1 MRTLKNLFMF
11 AIFGLMATNAFAQGS
26 VKGTVVEAKTNE
38 PLPGADVVVVGT
50 TTGVATDFDGNFV
63 LEVPAGAQKVKISFV
78 GYEPVVI
85 AVNVSNGQTKDLGK
99 ITLAPSASS
108 LGEIVIVG
116 VADIAKE
123 RQTPVAV
130 STMKAEE
137 IQERI
142 GTKELPEVLNYT
154 PSIYATKQGG
164 GFGDARINVRG
175 FDQRNTAVMING
187 MPVNDMENGWVY
199 WSNWAGLADVTSA
212 MQVQRGLGSSKLAI
226 SSVGGTI
233 NILTNSADKKKGG
246 AVAATFGNDKYM
258 KFSAAYNTGLLE
270 NGLSASVLLS
280 RFSGDG
286 YVDGTQ
292 GQGYTWFLSMGY
304 KASDKLSF
312 MFTATGAPQWHH
324 QRDYA
329 PSIKDYI
336 KYGGVDG
343 EPNIKYN
350 SDWGYYHGEVFS
362 MRRNFYHKPI
372 ASFNIEYQ
380 INDNSKVS
388 SVLYGSWGRGGGT
401 GPIGEYVYYKDKN
414 HDGVIDTHNEKYK
427 FPAYYIKNDDG
438 IYDFD
443 FIEQFNT
450 GQAVINH
457 PSSWVDQNNN
467 PLPPFS
473 TSPDGD
479 GKYTNARKNAG
490 FTRRASMNSH
500 DWYGIIANYHN
511 NLNDNLSFDIGFDG
525 RTYSGYH
532 YRVVNN
538 VLGAD
543 RYFDNRDR
551 NHPNRYIDPKDF
563 VEANPSWNPFIDIK
577 GQEKIEYYNQGN
589 VRWYGGFGQLEYKT
603 DVFSAFVQ
611 GGYSN
616 QQFQRI
622 DYFNLPRDVDGDGK
636 KEPQASDWVS
646 LTGGNI
652 KGGVNYNIN
661 EHHNVFVNAGYY
673 SKQPL
678 FRAVF
683 PHYTDNETNKDL
695 KNETVIGFEAG
706 YGFKNEHWKLNLNLY
721 NTSWKDRF
729 AQISSDLDIDNDGVA
744 DVRGTARLNGIEE
757 VHQGIE
763 VESSAKYGIVKLF
776 GMVSIG
782 DWKYKSN
789 VTAPFV
795 DDNNDPIPGQK
806 KTLYLKDV
814 KVGDAAQF
822 TSRLGVN
829 VNPVKGLYLD
839 LNQFYA
845 DNLYA
850 RFDPISMGDPN
861 NKGALKLPAY
871 SLTDASITYKFPIK
885 KVGKITTRF
894 SINNLFDK
902 HYISEST
909 TNRFANP
916 GDATWNGINVKNH
929 VFFGWGRSWNF
940 SVKLKF

>member
-1 MRTLKNLFMF
+1 MRTLKNLLLF
-11 AIFGLMATNAFAQGS
+11 AIFGLMASNAFAQGS
-26 VKGTVVEAKTNE
+26 IKGSVVEAKTNE

-99 ITLAPSASS
+99 ISLAPSASS

-154 PSIYATKQGG
+154 PSVYATKQGG
-164 GFGDARINVRG
+164 GFGDARINIRG
-175 FDQRNTAVMING
+175 FDSRNTAIMING
-187 MPVNDMENGWVY
+187 MPVNDMENGKVY
-199 WSNWAGLADVTSA
+199 WSNWTGLTDVTSA

-233 NILTNSADKKKGG
+233 NILTNSANKKRGG

-286 YVDGTQ
+286 YVDGTK
-292 GQGYTWFLSMGY
+292 GEGYTWFLSIGY
-304 KASDKLSF
+304 KLNDKHNL

-324 QRDYA
+324 PRYYTI
-329 PSIKDYI
+329 PIKDYI
-336 KYGGVDG
+336 EYGGVDG
-343 EPNIKYN
+343 EPNIRYN
-350 SDWGYYHGEVFS
+350 NVWGFYNGEEYN
-362 MRRNFYHKPI
+362 MKRNFYHKPI
-372 ASFNIEYQ
+372 ASLNWDWT
-380 INDNSKVS
+380 INDNSKINAVF
-388 SVLYGSWGRGGGT
+388 YGSWGRGGGT
-401 GPIGEYVYYKDKN
+401 GDRGKINNKKYYVLKDDN
-414 HDGVIDTHNEKYK
+414 GLIRWDDIHTWNSGGHVADFGPDRTPDSDG
-427 FPAYYIKNDDG
+427 
-438 IYDFD
+438 
-443 FIEQFNT
+443 
-450 GQAVINH
+450 
-457 PSSWVDQNNN
+457 
-467 PLPPFS
+467 L
-473 TSPDGD
+473 
-479 GKYTNARKNAG
+479 YTNDLYSSG
-490 FTRRASMNSH
+490 ITRRAGMNSH
-500 DWYGIIANYHN
+500 DWYGTIINYHN
-511 NLNDNLSFDIGFDG
+511 DFSDNLSFDVGVDA
-525 RTYSGYH
+525 RTYTGYH
-532 YRVVNN
+532 YQVVNN

-543 RYFDNRDR
+543 RFLDSGSDINNP
-551 NHPNRYIDPKDF
+551 NHYIYPEDF
-563 VEANPSWNPFIDIK
+563 VEAVPSWNPFIDITK
-577 GQEKIEYYNQGN
+577 QEKIGYFNQGN
-589 VRWYGGFGQLEYKT
+589 VRWLGGFGQVEYKT

-622 DYFNLPRDVDGDGK
+622 DYFNYKDSDPEQK
-636 KEPQASDWVS
+636 SDWVS
-646 LTGGNI
+646 MNGGNI

-678 FRAVF
+678 FRAIF
-683 PHYTDNETNKDL
+683 PNYSNNDYNKDV
-695 KNETVIGFEAG
+695 KNEKILGFEGG
-706 YGFKNEHWKLNLNLY
+706 YGYKDNIWKVNVNVY
-721 NTSWKDRF
+721 NTTWTDRYLPVYGTF
-729 AQISSDLDIDNDGVA
+729 DLDNDPSTPDVPGVA
-744 DVRGTARLNGIEE
+744 KLYDVKE
-757 VHQGIE
+757 VHRGAE
-763 VESSAKYGIVKLF
+763 LEASAKFDFVKLR
-776 GMVSIG
+776 GMVSVG
-782 DWKYKSN
+782 DWFYEGN
-789 VTAPFV
+789 VKAPFV
-795 DDNNDPIPGQK
+795 DENNVPIPGET
-806 KTLYLKDV
+806 KTLYLEGV

-822 TSRLGVN
+822 TAYTGVSFY
-829 VNPVKGLYLD
+829 PVKNLTLNLD
-839 LNQFYA
+839 QFYA

-850 RFDPISMGDPN
+850 KIDPLSFSNPDHDGS
-861 NKGALKLPAY
+861 LKLPAY

-894 SINNLFDK
+894 SVNNLFDK
-902 HYISEST
+902 HYISESS
-909 TNRFANP
+909 TNKFANP
-916 GDATWNGINVKNH
+916 GDTTWNGVNVKNK

>member
-1 MRTLKNLFMF
+1 MRTLKKLILF
-11 AIFGLMATNAFAQGS
+11 AIFGLMASNAFAQGT

-38 PLPGADVVVVGT
+38 PLPGADVIVVGT
-50 TTGVATDFDGNFV
+50 TKGMATDFDGNFV
-63 LEVPAGAQKVKISFV
+63 LEVPVGAQKIKITFV
-78 GYEPVVI
+78 GYDAKVI
-85 AVNVSNGQTKDLGK
+85 NVNVANGQTKDLGV
-99 ITLAPSASS
+99 IALTPNAAS
-108 LGEIVIVG
+108 LDEIVIVG

-130 STMKAEE
+130 STMKAAE

-246 AVAATFGNDKYM
+246 AISATFGNDKYM

-292 GQGYTWFLSMGY
+292 GQGYTWFLSLGY
-304 KASDKLSF
+304 KVNDKHNL

-329 PSIKDYI
+329 PTIEDYI
-336 KYGGVDG
+336 KYGGEDG
-343 EPNIKYN
+343 EPNIRYN
-350 SDWGYYHGEVFS
+350 SDWGYYNGEVFS
-362 MRRNFYHKPI
+362 WRRNFYHKPI
-372 ASFNIEYQ
+372 ASLNWEWHL
-380 INDNSKVS
+380 NDNSKLSTVF
-388 SVLYGSWGRGGGT
+388 YGSWGRGGGSGGIGKIGGKKYYYGQFRDQTT
-401 GPIGEYVYYKDKN
+401 GLVKFDDIAAWNSGSTNYNFSFGFDPGQRTPDS
-414 HDGVIDTHNEKYK
+414 DGLFT
-427 FPAYYIKNDDG
+427 NDRSNG
-438 IYDFD
+438 I
-443 FIEQFNT
+443 
-450 GQAVINH
+450 
-457 PSSWVDQNNN
+457 S
-467 PLPPFS
+467 
-473 TSPDGD
+473 
-479 GKYTNARKNAG
+479 
-490 FTRRASMNSH
+490 RRASMNSH
-500 DWYGIIANYHN
+500 DWYGTIMNFHN
-511 NLNDNLSFDIGFDG
+511 NLNDNLSFDIGVDA

-532 YRVVNN
+532 YRVVND

-551 NHPNRYIDPKDF
+551 NNPNRYIEPKDF
-563 VEANPSWNPFIDIK
+563 VEANPSWNPFVDIK
-577 GQEKIEYYNQGN
+577 GQQKIEYYNQGN
-589 VRWYGGFGQLEYKT
+589 VRWLGGFGQVEYKT

-616 QQFQRI
+616 QQFQRV

-636 KEPQASDWVS
+636 EEPQASDWVS
-646 LTGGNI
+646 LDGGNI

-683 PHYTDNETNKDL
+683 PNYTDNFTNENL
-695 KNETVIGFEAG
+695 KNETVIGFEGG
-706 YGFKNEHWKLNLNLY
+706 YGFKNEHWKLNVNLY
-721 NTSWKDRF
+721 HTSWKDRF
-729 AQISSDLDIDNDGVA
+729 SQISADFDLDGDGT
-744 DVRGTARLNGIEE
+744 DDIRGTARLNGIEE
-757 VHQGIE
+757 VHKGIE
-763 VESSAKYGIVKLF
+763 VETSAKYGIVKLF

-782 DWKYKSN
+782 DWQYKNN

-795 DDNNDPIPGQK
+795 DENNDPIPGQT
-806 KTLYLKDV
+806 KTLYLEGV

-822 TSRLGVN
+822 TSRLGIN
-829 VNPVKGLYLD
+829 FNPVKGLYLD
-839 LNQFYA
+839 LNQFYV

-850 RFDPISMGDPN
+850 RFDPNSMDDPD

-871 SLTDASITYKFPIK
+871 SLVDASLTYKFDVK

-894 SINNLFDK
+894 SVNNLFDK
-902 HYISEST
+902 TYISESV
-909 TNRFANP
+909 TNYFANT
-916 GDATWNGINVKNH
+916 GDNTWNGINTSNH

-940 SVKLKF
+940 SVKLNF